1 MIATFAVA
9 AALAFSPHTD
19 TTLTVTPETRL
30 VIENFAGE
38 VTVGTWSRNAVRIE
52 ADHSSRSV
60 VEIERDGSTVSIKP
74 HGKWGAPSSVDFRIT
89 MPPNVALEIT
99 GVYTDVAIEGT
110 RAEVAVETVRGDVSL
125 TGGSGNIA
133 LKSVEGDITLEKSRG
148 RAELSSVNAGVTV
161 KGHDGEL
168 MAETVNGEIVL
179 EDIRGATVEA
189 STVNGD
195 VLYDGEMLASGRYR
209 FATHNGD
216 ITVAL
221 SAQPNVSVSVSTY
234 SGEFDSS
241 FPVKVTS
248 SRRNRRMR
256 FTLGSGAAELELE
269 SFQGAI
275 RLEQRGS
282 AGMTRVR
289 DRMSAEEKEKVKERE
304 IEKKEK
310 MMEKNEDPNPDKE

>member
-1 MIATFAVA
+1 MIATIATA

-38 VTVGTWSRNAVRIE
+38 VVVGTWSRNAVRIE

-60 VEIERDGSTVSIKP
+60 VEIERDGSTVSVKP

-89 MPPNVALEIT
+89 APATVALEIT
-99 GVYTDVAIEGT
+99 GVYNDVTIEGT
-110 RAEVAVETVRGDVSL
+110 RADISVETVRGDVHVS
-125 TGGSGNIA
+125 GGAGHIA
-133 LKSVEGDITLEKSRG
+133 LQSVEGDVTLEKARG

-161 KGHDGEL
+161 TGYDGDL
-168 MAETVNGEIVL
+168 MAETVNGEVVL
-179 EDIRGATVEA
+179 EDVRGATVEA

-195 VLYDGEMLASGRYR
+195 VFYDGEVRGGGRYR

-216 ITVAL
+216 ILVAL
-221 SAQPNVSVSVSTY
+221 PAQPNVSVSVSTY
-234 SGEFDSS
+234 SGEFDSV
-241 FPVKVTS
+241 FPVKLTS
-248 SRRNRRMR
+248 SHRNRRMR

-269 SFQGAI
+269 SFQGGI

-282 AGMTRVR
+282 PEMARARGKI
-289 DRMSAEEKEKVKERE
+289 SEEKVKEKNLE
-304 IEKKEK
+304 AKEK
-310 MMEKNEDPNPDKE
+310 SSEAKEKNE

>member
-1 MIATFAVA
+1 MIATIATA

-38 VTVGTWSRNAVRIE
+38 VVVGVWSRNAVRIE

-60 VEIERDGSTVSIKP
+60 VAIERDGSTVNVKP

-89 MPPNVALEIT
+89 VPATVALEIT
-99 GVYTDVAIEGT
+99 GVYNDVTIEGT
-110 RAEVAVETVRGDVSL
+110 RADISVETVRGDVHV
-125 TGGSGNIA
+125 TGGAGHIA
-133 LKSVEGDITLEKSRG
+133 LQSVEGDVTLEKARG

-161 KGHDGEL
+161 SGYDGDL
-168 MAETVNGEIVL
+168 MAETVNGEVVL
-179 EDIRGATVEA
+179 ENVRGATVEA

-195 VLYDGEMLASGRYR
+195 VLYDGEVRGGGRYR

-216 ITVAL
+216 ILVAL
-221 SAQPNVSVSVSTY
+221 PAQPNVSVSVSTY
-234 SGEFDSS
+234 SGDFSS
-241 FPVKVTS
+241 VFPFKVQS
-248 SRRNRRMR
+248 SHRNRRMR
-256 FTLGSGAAELELE
+256 FTLGTGAAELELE

-282 AGMTRVR
+282 ESMRGRISEKDKERVK
-289 DRMSAEEKEKVKERE
+289 EEKEKE
-304 IEKKEK
+304 KEK
-310 MMEKNEDPNPDKE
+310 AEDR